1 MSRVAAGDR
10 AAFSE
15 LMTEHQDRVFAV
27 CLRTMGEREAALDAT
42 QDTFVT
48 LWRKAAQYE
57 GTAAVGTWLYR
68 IAVNSCYDQLRRRKR
83 RPTEPL
89 SEVEPADPRAGDP
102 FEAADE
108 RPALERALRSIPD
121 EFRLAV
127 VLTDVEGLSIAEASE
142 VLGVPPGTVK
152 SRVFRGRRRLA
163 EILGNPEG
171 AGARPRDDHH
181 A

>member
-1 MSRVAAGDR
+1 MAQVAAGDR
-10 AAFSE
+10 DAFSE
-15 LMTEHQDRVFAV
+15 LMAEHQDRVFAV

-42 QDTFVT
+42 QDTFVA
-48 LWRKAAQYE
+48 LWRKAGQYE

-68 IAVNSCYDQLRRRKR
+68 IAVNTCYDQLRRRR
-83 RPTEPL
+83 RRATEPL
-89 SEVEPADPRAGDP
+89 PDLEPADPRATDP

-108 RPALERALRSIPD
+108 RPALEHALRSIPE
-121 EFRLAV
+121 EFRVAV
-127 VLTDVEGLSIAEASE
+127 VLTDVEGLSIADVAE

-163 EILGNPEG
+163 ELLGNREG